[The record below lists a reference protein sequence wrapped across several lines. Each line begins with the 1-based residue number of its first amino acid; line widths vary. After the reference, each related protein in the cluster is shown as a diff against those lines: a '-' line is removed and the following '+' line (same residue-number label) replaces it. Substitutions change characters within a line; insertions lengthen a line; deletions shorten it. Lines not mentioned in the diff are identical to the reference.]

1 MYNENYVSLIGNLG
15 SAPEMRYTPVKG
27 TPVVNFT
34 LATNERWKDESGKQ
48 QERVEWH
55 RIQCWGKLAELV
67 SKYLDK
73 GSYVRVKGKLATR
86 KWDDKEGVTRYV
98 TEIKAQNIGFLDCR
112 DRAGAGDDLGDEGVS
127 ETSPP
132 PADGDIPF

>member
-1 MYNENYVSLIGNLG
+1 M
-15 SAPEMRYTPVKG
+15 
-27 TPVVNFT
+27 NFT
-34 LATNERWKDESGKQ
+34 LTTNERWKDESGKQ

-73 GSYVRVKGKLATR
+73 GSYARVKGKLATR

-98 TEIKAQNIGFLDCR
+98 TKIKAQNIGFPNR
-112 DRAGAGDDLGDEGVS
+112 RNRAGAGDDLGDEGVS
-127 ETSPP
+127 ET
-132 PADGDIPF
+132 DC